1 MMKKAHILI
10 VDDEAEICAL
20 LAESLA
26 GPQRLIEHTTR
37 AGEVL
42 ERLNR
47 AAFDLILLDI
57 KMPEVS
63 GLDLLPTIKQAAP
76 DSAVLMMSGY
86 GNIPMAIEA
95 MKRGAEDFL
104 EKPFRDLDE
113 VKLLV
118 SRLLET
124 AQTRMENRSL
134 RRQLEENYQLGNL
147 VSASSKMQ
155 EVFSLLKKVAPLSA
169 TVLITGETG
178 TGKELIAR
186 TLHQYSPR
194 TGRPF
199 IAVNCGGLPEGLL
212 ESLLFGHEKGSFT
225 GAVARTRGYFEEAD
239 AGTLFLDE
247 IGDMAL
253 PLQMKLLRVLQHR
266 VIQKVG
272 SAQDVPVDVR
282 LIAATHRQL
291 ESEVSAGRFRPDL
304 FYRLNVIAIS
314 LPPLRE
320 RQEDIPLLAKY
331 FEFKYAQAF
340 NRPQTQL
347 SAEAISYLT
356 RCAWPGNVRQ
366 LENAIERAIA
376 LAGDSSIGPEAF
388 CDAPEDGSDSSFSSI
403 FRFRMRQ
410 ACQQF
415 ERQYLLDSLRRFDGN
430 VTKAASYAGL
440 PRQNFHRKMKQL
452 GISAVRSRRGAAK
465 LVEPV

>member
-1 MMKKAHILI
+1 
-10 VDDEAEICAL
+10 
-20 LAESLA
+20 
-26 GPQRLIEHTTR
+26 
-37 AGEVL
+37 
-42 ERLNR
+42 
-47 AAFDLILLDI
+47 
-57 KMPEVS
+57 
-63 GLDLLPTIKQAAP
+63 
-76 DSAVLMMSGY
+76 
-86 GNIPMAIEA
+86 
-95 MKRGAEDFL
+95 
-104 EKPFRDLDE
+104 
-113 VKLLV
+113 
-118 SRLLET
+118 
-124 AQTRMENRSL
+124 
-134 RRQLEENYQLGNL
+134 
-147 VSASSKMQ
+147 
-155 EVFSLLKKVAPLSA
+155 
-169 TVLITGETG
+169 
-178 TGKELIAR
+178 
-186 TLHQYSPR
+186 
-194 TGRPF
+194 
-199 IAVNCGGLPEGLL
+199 
-212 ESLLFGHEKGSFT
+212 
-225 GAVARTRGYFEEAD
+225 
-239 AGTLFLDE
+239 
-247 IGDMAL
+247 
-253 PLQMKLLRVLQHR
+253 MKLLRVLQHR